1 MTIIRI
7 IRVLGS
13 VIFMA
18 DLANDIRLAVDSGKA
33 VFGVKE
39 SIDSIMAST
48 AKVVV
53 VASSNKKDRIND
65 IMHLAK
71 LSNVKVVVFQGN
83 PMNLGVVCGKPHS
96 VSVLSIMEPGSSNI
110 VNETLLGEFDS
121 KR

>member
-1 MTIIRI
+1 
-7 IRVLGS
+7 
-13 VIFMA
+13 MA

-39 SIDSIMAST
+39 SVDSIMASK

-65 IMHLAK
+65 ILHLAK
-71 LSNVKVVVFQGN
+71 FSSVRVVVFQGN

-110 VNETLLGEFDS
+110 LNENY
-121 KR
+121 

>member
-1 MTIIRI
+1 
-7 IRVLGS
+7 
-13 VIFMA
+13 MA

-71 LSNVKVVVFQGN
+71 LSNVKVVLFQGN

-96 VSVLSIMEPGSSNI
+96 VSVLSITEAGSSNI
-110 VNETLLGEFDS
+110 LNENQ
-121 KR
+121 